1 MATQRPE
8 WVDADPGP
16 LGVVVSERIGFDEGF
31 ARNVLISNGKT
42 ELIRKVTGKP
52 TINKVAVGIYP
63 STFWKDE
70 SAQVLYGLIKITQA
84 GAEEL
89 TKPAEAPQ
97 PNEPVIQD
105 SPTEETQVDSVTT
118 TTTAP
123 SEVLTPLPP
132 PPAPDTVLTPGVVAG
147 STTVLVP
154 TPPVSS
160 TEVVKKNPNTPIAPS
175 PASNTPAPPYAPA
188 PDPRLDNSGTSS
200 EIVGEITKQ
209 KLLPPDFHWFT
220 DGSDQDTVGVLQDMQ
235 IRVFIMGV
243 EVTEYLTN
251 FSWSNNAAPDN
262 INPSASVRLTGNN
275 ETFMLTEDNIFNN
288 RWKDQEFDFRT
299 SEAIKRRIFKYKS
312 LENVYDLKTQSSRW
326 NLNPNTCIFHSGDTI
341 RAFARIPW
349 TMQDAWMPIFNGY
362 LLDPQVTMQATNSYS
377 IDATCVTIAE
387 KLNRARIH
395 YNPMAHSVM
404 AVSLGKDNTTA
415 RPPQYADQV
424 FQTSALDTSN
434 MFNDESISQKR
445 LARSFLTNTS
455 IRSILE
461 YIFYG
466 NEVENKEDSELTT
479 QGVRNKQQKANQSKE
494 SKETQKV
501 QLARDI
507 NDIQGQIKVLERK
520 KRNWIA
526 VDPGQTQSPRVQ
538 SIDKKIE
545 ELKAD
550 LKAKEAEQKA
560 AQANPA
566 NSQNNQGQNTNPTST
581 DQTKVGETGDKT
593 QTPDGSVVRKYGF
606 GMLHPDLFV
615 IEDFPFTGE
624 TTVNDAVEDV
634 AASTPAP
641 KSEVPAGQTS
651 TSPTP
656 APAPTESGFKKCW
669 PAGPYNY
676 ISSPYLEPNHGGPN
690 NSTKH
695 IHMGI
700 DITSGKKGEINGKP
714 LFAPIDGTITIAK
727 LDSRLKVGSGHSIEL
742 KGDDGKYH
750 RFYHLLSVDTSEGK
764 KVKAGDVIG
773 KIGGLNGVAG
783 SGDSSGA
790 HLHWEV
796 SEKSAAQKK
805 LPYIDPSRWFNNL
818 PAQNTTPSSVTTPP
832 KSVDGKPVPPGPGQ
846 PVTLEQINSQIDSE
860 LNLKDSWDTTIDLE
874 EEAKKM
880 EEWHARCLFGFASGV
895 PIKEDGSQYS
905 VEDVDPEIYSP
916 KDFKNFTTGRPNAW
930 LSRDEVTFIGNNSD
944 WLGVYSPHGKA
955 VSVAYKRPKSGFGIN
970 GGQADPQVFSI
981 ANETATISRS
991 QILSEF
997 LTLIDYRWWVTGN
1010 GDVVV
1015 DFPHYDLKPENFG
1028 GWENYFM
1035 IEGEIWD
1042 HSYKENFNEIP
1053 STFIIRGGYGG
1064 IAKPNEVNNTTE
1076 VIYQLPHVLIRNG
1089 VKLKTL
1095 SYPQIHHV
1103 KQLSMIGMVQ
1113 ISKTLANSVQL
1124 QMGSLP
1130 PILMITP
1137 NVPIYLAHADSY
1149 GVVDST
1155 SFTWQIGSNKIKS
1168 DLKIDVS
1175 AIRIRMT
1182 PEQAFL
1188 EDMSIEDSQEY
1199 QTQLQLLRDDSWK
1212 DAAEKQ
1218 KKLQELKDN
1227 ETAKTNNMSARIS
1240 QKWDG
1245 GNNEEGDAVRGV
1257 KDAYTGIVRYK
1268 HIQGRGSLMMDYRKT
1283 FEQTVKDADSYRM
1296 DSTTTFSI
1304 KQPLPITVGTPGI
1317 NSIQPNRTTVLKNLG
1332 DGLFISPTVP
1342 TQPLDDSGYF
1352 TQAKEPSPDVQ
1363 EIIDRNLQEGRVNPN
1378 AQQAL
1383 NDHMNMVSGFQ
1394 PDFVSYNSDGTL
1406 DQSSGMGLMGL
1417 TPGVVDQL
1425 NPKPTGMSVTDFKPI
1440 PNPISPKNFAGLTPT
1455 EKMEVQ
1461 QKQVA
1466 GHPFLD
1472 PDYSMKCGIAATK
1485 QLDRASGLDEPLNPQ
1500 LYGYSL
1506 QYGPDNPALKQVLKE
1521 NNLTDTSPENSM
1533 ALTSSMQKWSYHYG
1547 NQGKKNMSYP
1557 SALEQISSARTT
1569 A

>member
-1 MATQRPE
+1 
-8 WVDADPGP
+8 
-16 LGVVVSERIGFDEGF
+16 
-31 ARNVLISNGKT
+31 
-42 ELIRKVTGKP
+42 
-52 TINKVAVGIYP
+52 
-63 STFWKDE
+63 
-70 SAQVLYGLIKITQA
+70 
-84 GAEEL
+84 
-89 TKPAEAPQ
+89 
-97 PNEPVIQD
+97 
-105 SPTEETQVDSVTT
+105 
-118 TTTAP
+118 
-123 SEVLTPLPP
+123 
-132 PPAPDTVLTPGVVAG
+132 
-147 STTVLVP
+147 
-154 TPPVSS
+154 
-160 TEVVKKNPNTPIAPS
+160 VKKNPNTPIAPS
-175 PASNTPAPPYAPA
+175 PTSTTPAPPYAPA
-188 PDPRLDNSGTSS
+188 PDPRLDGSATVVVEEE
-200 EIVGEITKQ
+200 EIHQ
-209 KLLPPDFHWFT
+209 NLLPPDFKWFT
-220 DGSDQDTVGVLQDMQ
+220 DGNGSDTVGVLQDMQ

-243 EVTEYLTN
+243 EVSEYLTN

-262 INPSASVRLTGNN
+262 INPTASVRLTGNN
-275 ETFMLTEDNIFNN
+275 EAFMLTEDNIFNN

-299 SEAIKRRIFKYKS
+299 SEAIKRRVFKYKS

-349 TMQDAWMPIFNGY
+349 TMQDAWMPIFTGY

-377 IDATCVTIAE
+377 IDAQCVTIAE

-404 AVSLGKDNTTA
+404 AVSLGKNNTTA

-494 SKETQKV
+494 SGETQKV

-507 NDIQGQIKVLERK
+507 SEIQGQIKVLERK

-526 VDPGQTQSPRVQ
+526 VDPGQTKSPRVV

-545 ELKAD
+545 QLKAD
-550 LKAKEAEQKA
+550 LKTKEDEQKA

-566 NSQNNQGQNTNPTST
+566 NAQNTQGKNTNPTST
-581 DQTKVGETGDKT
+581 DQTKVEETGDKVST
-593 QTPDGSVVRKYGF
+593 TEGVVRKYGF
-606 GMLHPDLFV
+606 GLLHPDLFV

-624 TTVNDAVEDV
+624 TTVNDTVEDV
-634 AASTPAP
+634 AADKPAS
-641 KSEVPAGQTS
+641 KADTPAGQTS
-651 TSPTP
+651 TPPTP

-690 NSTKH
+690 SSKNH
-695 IHMGI
+695 VHMGV
-700 DITSGKKGEINGKP
+700 DITTGKKGEINGKP
-714 LFAPIDGTITIAK
+714 LYAPINGTITIAK
-727 LDSRLKVGSGHSIEL
+727 LDISINVGSGNAIEM

-750 RFYHLLSVDTSEGK
+750 RFYHLLSVDVKEEQ

-796 SEKSAAQKK
+796 SEKSAAEKK

-832 KSVDGKPVPPGPGQ
+832 KAADGSTTPPGPGQ
-846 PVTLEQINSQIDSE
+846 PASLQQINEQIDNE

-874 EEAKKM
+874 KEASKM

-905 VEDVDPEIYSP
+905 VEDVEPEIYSP
-916 KDFKNFTTGRPNAW
+916 KDFRNFTTGRPNAW
-930 LSRDEVTFIGNNSD
+930 LTRDEVTFIGNNSD

-955 VSVAYKRPKSGFGIN
+955 ISVAYKRPKSGFGIN
-970 GGQADPQVFSI
+970 GGQADPQVFTI

-997 LTLIDYRWWVTGN
+997 LTLIDYRWWITGN

-1035 IEGEIWD
+1035 IEGETWD
-1042 HSYKENFNEIP
+1042 HNYKENFNEIP
-1053 STFIIRGGYGG
+1053 STFIIRGGLGG
-1064 IAKPNEVNNTTE
+1064 IAPPNEMNNTTE

-1124 QMGSLP
+1124 TMGSLP

-1155 SFTWQIGSNKIKS
+1155 SFTWQIGGNKIKA

-1188 EDMSIEDSQEY
+1188 EDIGIEDDQEY
-1199 QTQLQLLRDDSWK
+1199 QTQLQILRDDAWK

-1218 KKLQELKDN
+1218 KKLQELQASKEDRTKN
-1227 ETAKTNNMSARIS
+1227 ISARIS

-1283 FEQTVKDADSYRM
+1283 FEQTVKDAESYRR
-1296 DSTTTFSI
+1296 DTTHNSI
-1304 KQPLPITVGTPGI
+1304 QQPVPVSVGTPGL

-1332 DGLFISPTVP
+1332 DGLFISPFVP
-1342 TQPLDDSGYF
+1342 TQPSGSDGYF
-1352 TQAKEPSPDVQ
+1352 TQAKDADPQVQ
-1363 EIIDRNLQEGRVNPN
+1363 QIINKHFETSRVNPN
-1378 AQQAL
+1378 AQEAL
-1383 NDHMNMVSGFQ
+1383 NNHMNLVSGFQ
-1394 PDFVSYNSDGTL
+1394 PDYVSYNEDGSI
-1406 DQSSGMGLMGL
+1406 DESAGMGLMGL
-1417 TPGVVDQL
+1417 KPNVVDQL
-1425 NPKPTGMSVTDFKPI
+1425 SPKPTGMSVTDFKPV
-1440 PNPISPKNFAGLTPT
+1440 PSPINATNFASLSPT
-1455 EKMEVQ
+1455 AKMEVQ
-1461 QKQVA
+1461 QQQVA

-1472 PDYSMKCGIAATK
+1472 PDYSMQCGIAATK
-1485 QLDRASGLDEPLNPQ
+1485 QLDKNSGATAPLNPQ
-1500 LYGYSL
+1500 LYAYSL
-1506 QYGPDNPALKQVLKE
+1506 QYGPNDPALAQVMKE
-1521 NNLTDTSPENSM
+1521 NDITKVTPENNM

-1547 NQGKKNMSYP
+1547 NQGKKNRNYP
-1557 SALEQISSARTT
+1557 TSLEQISSTRTT